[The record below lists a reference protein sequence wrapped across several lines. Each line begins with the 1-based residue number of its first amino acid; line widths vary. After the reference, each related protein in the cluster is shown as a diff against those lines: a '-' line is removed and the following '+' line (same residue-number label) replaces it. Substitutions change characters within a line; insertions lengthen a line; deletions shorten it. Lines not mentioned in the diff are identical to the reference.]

1 MTLIISWIGNNS
13 LWKKNRKR
21 SIIIHAYPPIP
32 KSIEKMMIR
41 SQNCIKCLLIIA
53 VIRSMHESLKRIVD
67 HHNLDPEMLKLEM
80 RYVISKI
87 LDILIG
93 I

>member
-1 MTLIISWIGNNS
+1 MLT
-13 LWKKNRKR
+13 
-21 SIIIHAYPPIP
+21 
-32 KSIEKMMIR
+32 R

-67 HHNLDPEMLKLEM
+67 HHNSDAEMLKLEM

-93 I
+93 KKWVKIGPECIKN

>member
-1 MTLIISWIGNNS
+1 ML
-13 LWKKNRKR
+13 
-21 SIIIHAYPPIP
+21 
-32 KSIEKMMIR
+32 IR

-67 HHNLDPEMLKLEM
+67 HHNSDAEMLKLEM

>member
-1 MTLIISWIGNNS
+1 MEKKLQTLHYQSKLVHLYEN
-13 LWKKNRKR
+13 LK
-21 SIIIHAYPPIP
+21 
-32 KSIEKMMIR
+32 EKLLTR

-67 HHNLDPEMLKLEM
+67 HHNSDPEMLKLEM

>member
-1 MTLIISWIGNNS
+1 ML
-13 LWKKNRKR
+13 
-21 SIIIHAYPPIP
+21 
-32 KSIEKMMIR
+32 IR

-53 VIRSMHESLKRIVD
+53 VIRSMQESLKRIVD
-67 HHNLDPEMLKLEM
+67 HHNSDPEMLKLEM

-87 LDILIG
+87 LDILIE

>member
-1 MTLIISWIGNNS
+1 MLT
-13 LWKKNRKR
+13 
-21 SIIIHAYPPIP
+21 
-32 KSIEKMMIR
+32 R

-53 VIRSMHESLKRIVD
+53 VIRSMQESLKRIVD
-67 HHNLDPEMLKLEM
+67 HHNSDAEMLKLEM

-87 LDILIG
+87 LDILIE